1 MLCTPHYKIGLLGSF
16 FFIGVI
22 SMMLVVPAI
31 ADSYG
36 RRLPFII
43 TMAASVSAQAWLMVT
58 SSLDVA
64 LGLMMVLGMTFPG
77 KNVVGLN
84 YLLEF
89 TSSKAQATVVNY
101 YMYLEP
107 VLTLYMTFHY
117 AQYSNKYF
125 PLQMIYLTIGII
137 DLLFIVAF
145 LPESPRY
152 FYSIGKYERAR
163 ESLK

>member
-22 SMMLVVPAI
+22 AMMLVVPAI

-36 RRLPFII
+36 RRLPFIV
-43 TMAASVSAQAWLMVT
+43 TMAASVAAQSWLMMT

-64 LGLMMVLGMTFPG
+64 LGLMIVLGMTFPG
-77 KNVVGLN
+77 KNVVGLA

-89 TSSKAQATVVNY
+89 TSCESQEAVVNY

-107 VLTLYMTFHY
+107 ILTLYMTFHY
-117 AQYSNKYF
+117 AEYSNKYF
-125 PLQMIYLTIGII
+125 PLQAIYLSIGVI

-145 LPESPRY
+145 MPESPKY
-152 FYSIGKYERAR
+152 FYMNG
-163 ESLK
+163 